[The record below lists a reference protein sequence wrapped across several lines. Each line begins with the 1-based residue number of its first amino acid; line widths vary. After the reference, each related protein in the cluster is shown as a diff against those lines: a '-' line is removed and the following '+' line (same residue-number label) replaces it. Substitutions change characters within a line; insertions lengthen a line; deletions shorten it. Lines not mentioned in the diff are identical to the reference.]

1 MAGKQKHSI
10 DNDEDLESQWTVN
23 PNLVMKD
30 WYPKEQIGRTVKS
43 YGIWNLRVIDG
54 LGENIIINADTW
66 EIS

>member
-1 MAGKQKHSI
+1 MTGKQKHSI

-43 YGIWNLRVIDG
+43 YGI
-54 LGENIIINADTW
+54 
-66 EIS
+66 